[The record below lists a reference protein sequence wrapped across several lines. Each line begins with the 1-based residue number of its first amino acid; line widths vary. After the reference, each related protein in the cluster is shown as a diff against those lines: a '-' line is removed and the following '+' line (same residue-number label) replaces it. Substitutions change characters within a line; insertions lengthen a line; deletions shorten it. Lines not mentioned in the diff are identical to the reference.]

1 MFPSKPISVL
11 IDDSMFIPLD
21 KYSSKEIKDKMDN
34 KEQHQKTVRE
44 MLTKALKDKIKRNK

>member
-1 MFPSKPISVL
+1 MFPVKPISVL

>member
-1 MFPSKPISVL
+1 MFPNKPISAL
-11 IDDSMFIPLD
+11 IDDSMFMSLEQF
-21 KYSSKEIKDKMDN
+21 SSKEIKEKMDN

>member
-1 MFPSKPISVL
+1 MFPNKPISAL
-11 IDDSMFIPLD
+11 IDDSMFMSLEQ
-21 KYSSKEIKDKMDN
+21 YSSKEIKEKTDN